1 MQRNRSAHTAWVVLS
16 PDKDLDVY
24 GTASNPIYSE
34 FGADHEATVRRSNF
48 GTSLFS
54 NHGKEIEIRA
64 NDAKKSNGSMAVNKI
79 SLEDNSVV
87 KMKHDGKE
95 TAKRLTR
102 RLSYELHWFK
112 NAAKYVAK
120 PIIYISQN

>member
-1 MQRNRSAHTAWVVLS
+1 MLRNRSAHTAWVVLS

>member
-1 MQRNRSAHTAWVVLS
+1 MLRNRSAHTAWVVLS
-16 PDKDLDVY
+16 PDKVLDVY

-112 NAAKYVAK
+112 NAAKYVAM

>member
-95 TAKRLTR
+95 TSTNQGRENKGQTVLVLEDGEEINKA
-102 RLSYELHWFK
+102 SEL
-112 NAAKYVAK
+112 
-120 PIIYISQN
+120 